1 MAALPRESLQVEPA
15 VKARGANRDLNQK
28 NNRASHNW
36 QKVKKAL
43 EREREQWK
51 KGAVDDRNK
60 LLKQREDLR
69 NTSLSLTRSDSVHSE
84 SENARAMVQVRRQ
97 MSLKDVYDA
106 LLKSHRGQQDD
117 AGSVRSVRSDPAPMM
132 SSTVSFEQKRIGR
145 KSISFS
151 LQGLQKANSNLQS
164 KMQAIEKAQQRLT
177 ADDEADHQIR
187 PQTGPS
193 PSHFDLNDE
202 ERSLGPTL
210 KLPPTHLPPI
220 IRGVNFKPQVRSFSK
235 DKAFIARQNGR
246 EHTLDDIRHCRYLR
260 KRGRSRP
267 DPSDAAKKLSHHHRH
282 SSHPKP

>member
-15 VKARGANRDLNQK
+15 VKAKGANRDLNQK

-36 QKVKKAL
+36 QKVKQAL

-84 SENARAMVQVRRQ
+84 GESARGMVQVRRQ

-117 AGSVRSVRSDPAPMM
+117 AGSVRSVKSDPAPVM

-145 KSISFS
+145 KPITFS

-164 KMQAIEKAQQRLT
+164 KMQATEKAQQRLT
-177 ADDEADHQIR
+177 ADDKADHQIR
-187 PQTGPS
+187 PQTGPP

-202 ERSLGPTL
+202 ERGLGPAL

-220 IRGVNFKPQVRSFSK
+220 IRGVNFKPQVRNFGR
-235 DKAFIARQNGR
+235 DEAFRARQNGR
-246 EHTLDDIRHCRYLR
+246 EYTLDDIRYCRYLR

-267 DPSDAAKKLSHHHRH
+267 DPSDAKKISHHHRH
-282 SSHPKP
+282 SSH